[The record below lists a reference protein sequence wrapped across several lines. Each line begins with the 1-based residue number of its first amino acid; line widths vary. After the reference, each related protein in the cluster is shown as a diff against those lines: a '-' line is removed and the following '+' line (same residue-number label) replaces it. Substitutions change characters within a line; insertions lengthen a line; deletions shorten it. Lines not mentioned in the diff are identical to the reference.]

1 MVKMRFMYIFIIV
14 LFFAPFLQAELG
26 LTIVGGFNRANVLHE
41 ESEMQVW
48 LGDLK
53 APAFGIERKI
63 GPVVAAIGDL
73 KRGYINGYS
82 DIDTTLSI
90 SYINTQSYYPLNF
103 GKFVFLAGI
112 NIGAPLSAIKTYSS
126 EGSTKVDIEELNISH
141 GNLLNESK
149 QLENQLKEDKEYKE
163 QLRPMYME
171 YHKKLA
177 TIDEEKILSD
187 YEDYKELRK
196 DLREIKNQL

>member
-1 MVKMRFMYIFIIV
+1 MVNMRFINIFIVV
-14 LFFAPFLQAELG
+14 LLLAPYLQAELG

-63 GPVVAAIGDL
+63 GPVIATIGYL
-73 KRGYINGYS
+73 NGGYINGYY

-112 NIGAPLSAIKTYSS
+112 NVGAPLSAVKTYSS
-126 EGSTKVDIEELNISH
+126 GGSTKVDIEELNIDYGALIGVSY
-141 GNLLNESK
+141 GISERYGVRLFLNYGIAE
-149 QLENQLKEDKEYKE
+149 LWKEPQE
-163 QLRPMYME
+163 R
-171 YHKKLA
+171 KKLT
-177 TIDEEKILSD
+177 TIIGGACIYYNL
-187 YEDYKELRK
+187 
-196 DLREIKNQL
+196 